1 MSLTRRICI
10 VARLIHGRTCQVA
23 QASQR
28 SYLLLLRR
36 RSEENEG
43 GNLEWEGFMHVSR
56 LHEPENGRLH
66 GVGSRQRDDTG
77 GSCHLDHSA
86 GRESKQDS
94 GWNLPLSRVLS
105 VGPLAIGG
113 PSLWAMVEDEKGE
126 SEEWPVPQF
135 PINEAVA
142 VQPSPLGSSGLFAL
156 RDFAKGDG
164 ACVVRARSCTRSAFS
179 VDTKRGELARCAVQ
193 RCSKKHLFC
202 RY

>member
-1 MSLTRRICI
+1 MSLSRRICI

-86 GRESKQDS
+86 GRESKQT
-94 GWNLPLSRVLS
+94 PRK
-105 VGPLAIGG
+105 I
-113 PSLWAMVEDEKGE
+113 
-126 SEEWPVPQF
+126 
-135 PINEAVA
+135 I
-142 VQPSPLGSSGLFAL
+142 
-156 RDFAKGDG
+156 
-164 ACVVRARSCTRSAFS
+164 
-179 VDTKRGELARCAVQ
+179 
-193 RCSKKHLFC
+193 
-202 RY
+202 

>member
-1 MSLTRRICI
+1 MSLSRRICI

-77 GSCHLDHSA
+77 GRCP
-86 GRESKQDS
+86 DS
-94 GWNLPLSRVLS
+94 GRNLPRPVH
-105 VGPLAIGG
+105 P
-113 PSLWAMVEDEKGE
+113 PSAMAEDEKDE

-179 VDTKRGELARCAVQ
+179 VDTKRGALARSAVQ
-193 RCSKKHLFC
+193 RCSKKRLFC

>member
-1 MSLTRRICI
+1 MSLSRRICI

-77 GSCHLDHSA
+77 GSCHLDHSFSREREQA
-86 GRESKQDS
+86 GLWVESPALAGS
-94 GWNLPLSRVLS
+94 LRWSSRHRRALPL
-105 VGPLAIGG
+105 GHGG
-113 PSLWAMVEDEKGE
+113 RREG
-126 SEEWPVPQF
+126 
-135 PINEAVA
+135 
-142 VQPSPLGSSGLFAL
+142 
-156 RDFAKGDG
+156 
-164 ACVVRARSCTRSAFS
+164 
-179 VDTKRGELARCAVQ
+179 
-193 RCSKKHLFC
+193 
-202 RY
+202 